1 MRGKVI
7 GPDRAGAVHGD
18 RVDGAVRLYRVPEA
32 MAMLSLGRSVIYEQ
46 IRAGRLKSVTQGR
59 TRLIPAA
66 AIADYIA
73 LLQRE
78 ADHGDPS

>member
-1 MRGKVI
+1 M
-7 GPDRAGAVHGD
+7 DRSAVTMQQ
-18 RVDGAVRLYRVPEA
+18 LYRVLAA
-32 MAMLSLGRSVIYEQ
+32 MRLLSLSRSVIYQQ

-78 ADHGDPS
+78 ADDRPA